1 MLTRLCLVMLVEDVG
16 AQFEAMKIYTKY
28 CSNHSSALKN
38 LNKMIESLPEF
49 AKLVD
54 VR

>member
-1 MLTRLCLVMLVEDVG
+1 
-16 AQFEAMKIYTKY
+16 MKIYTKY

-38 LNKMIESLPEF
+38 LNKMIEASPEF

-54 VR
+54 VRCARQRRRRGRLRWF